1 VKDKMMNKK
10 YVSGWLTALGIA
22 TVSLG
27 SLVAMT
33 QPALADYKWVS
44 GRNGSVP
51 AGAVKAGSDN
61 NDDLYICRTSL
72 GNGKLHP
79 QYKNCYVPYGSTNQA
94 FTTYEVLVGN
104 DNLRWVPWTGS
115 IPQNSISGGRER
127 NGDPLYVCRSRLPV
141 GKKQLTPGKYSA
153 VKKICY
159 LPYGSGYYEDRAP
172 EILVELVGSSP
183 SISGEVTF
191 TDVSKTS
198 LQCQSLRVS
207 LTSIEQ
213 LPPSPD
219 DLIDIPWPMFAY
231 SEPMSGDIKTG
242 KCNYSI
248 KAFSNDAG
256 KKATIGVSGSQRN
269 NVIIPT
275 RKPIKMNFKAVLQEP
290 PIVN

>member
-1 VKDKMMNKK
+1 MNKK
-10 YVSGWLTALGIA
+10 YLSTLVSTLGIA
-22 TVSLG
+22 IVSLG
-27 SLVAMT
+27 SLVAIT
-33 QPALADYKWVS
+33 QPALAGYRWVT
-44 GRNGSVP
+44 GRSGSVP
-51 AGAVKAGSDN
+51 TDAVKAGSDN
-61 NDDLYICRTSL
+61 NDDLYVCRTNL

-104 DNLRWVPWTGS
+104 NLRWVPLAGS

-153 VKKICY
+153 VNKICY

-172 EILVELVGSSP
+172 ELLVELAGSSP

-191 TDVSKTS
+191 TNDISQTS
-198 LQCQSLRVS
+198 LKCQDLKVY

-219 DLIDIPWPMFAY
+219 NILNLIWPIFEY

-248 KAFSNDAG
+248 KAFSIDAG
-256 KKATIGVSGSQRN
+256 KKATIGIVPRPTN
-269 NVIIPT
+269 NVTIPT
-275 RKPIKMNFKAVLQEP
+275 RNPIKMNFNAVFLER

>member
-1 VKDKMMNKK
+1 MNKK
-10 YVSGWLTALGIA
+10 YLSTLVSTLGIA
-22 TVSLG
+22 IVSLG
-27 SLVAMT
+27 SLVAIT
-33 QPALADYKWVS
+33 QPALAGYRWVT
-44 GRNGSVP
+44 GRSGSVP
-51 AGAVKAGSDN
+51 TDAVKAGSDN
-61 NDDLYICRTSL
+61 NDDLYVCRTNL

-104 DNLRWVPWTGS
+104 NLRWVPLAGS

-153 VKKICY
+153 VNKICY

-172 EILVELVGSSP
+172 ELLVELAGSSP

-191 TDVSKTS
+191 TNDISQTS
-198 LQCQSLRVS
+198 LTCQDLKVY
-207 LTSIEQ
+207 LTSIEKS
-213 LPPSPD
+213 PPSPD
-219 DLIDIPWPMFAY
+219 SLLNIRSPIFEY

-248 KAFSNDAG
+248 KAFSIDAG
-256 KKATIGVSGSQRN
+256 KKATIGVAGAQPN
-269 NVIIPT
+269 NVTIPT
-275 RKPIKMNFKAVLQEP
+275 RNPIKMNFKAVYSER
-290 PIVN
+290 PIIN